1 MSPVPLAR
9 QLEAVTLAHQNLR
22 GHLAQLQRLGKL
34 TPEERELK
42 FKHGLAL
49 RAARDTLARL
59 VAAEAAGADLPPLLQ
74 ELVAAAL
81 GSEPQQPQQT
91 EVAA

>member
-1 MSPVPLAR
+1 MSQVSLAR

-59 VAAEAAGADLPPLLQ
+59 VEAEAAGAAMPPLVRD
-74 ELVAAAL
+74 LVEAAL
-81 GSEPQQPQQT
+81 RSEPQQSRQT